1 MLIQI
6 NISLRASTN
15 SSARIGFGC
24 NCAELNTHFKLSLCV
39 FD

>member
-24 NCAELNTHFKLSLCV
+24 NGAELNTHFKLSFV
-39 FD
+39 RF